1 MSKKQPSEY
10 DYVEDLTTGRRWPLV
25 VETINGS
32 DPVRG
37 FWVGEPHR
45 SAFIEWE
52 AVADKRGITASLKRR
67 VRSEEAA
74 QAAIK
79 EALQHPLPPAPRLPR
94 TPRDEP
100 VMPPEHGTLEWYR
113 SELALAQERIRLL
126 ESERDM
132 LLAEK
137 RERDGVILALID
149 SSSVS
154 GKKAGETKKQQAATK
169 KQAAIARFKA
179 LTATGRLDADEAREQ
194 MIKLEGYKRSTLH
207 EYLQDELHALG
218 RGQKRVKQIKRK
230 KST

>member
-1 MSKKQPSEY
+1 MSKKQPSED

-52 AVADKRGITASLKRR
+52 AVADKRGITALLKRR

-79 EALQHPLPPAPRLPR
+79 EALQHPLSPAPRLPR
-94 TPRDEP
+94 RPRGEP
-100 VMPPEHGTLEWYR
+100 VRPLEHGTPEWHHN
-113 SELALAQERIRLL
+113 ELAMAQERILLL
-126 ESERDM
+126 ESENQR
-132 LLAEK
+132 LLREK
-137 RERDGVILALID
+137 QESDRVLLALID

-169 KQAAIARFKA
+169 KQAAISKFKA
-179 LTATGRLDADEAREQ
+179 LIATGRIDADEAREQ
-194 MIKLEGYKRSTLH
+194 MIKREGYARSTLNA
-207 EYLQDELHALG
+207 YLKDELHALG
-218 RGQKRVKQIKRK
+218 RGKKRVKQIKRK
-230 KST
+230 KTT